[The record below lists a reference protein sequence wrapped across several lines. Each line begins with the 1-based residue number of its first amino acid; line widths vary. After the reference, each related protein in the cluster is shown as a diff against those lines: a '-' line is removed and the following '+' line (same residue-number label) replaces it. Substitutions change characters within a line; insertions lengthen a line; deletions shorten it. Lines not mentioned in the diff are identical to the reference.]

1 MSVNHT
7 HDEISQLIFL
17 RGESFSRH
25 SAASHASIMLEALVS
40 GGLGKLWV
48 TPRSASIYKTC
59 LARVFLHS
67 TGSWSVC
74 ALHFVLLLF
83 SGSTREALGRGGVFG
98 PPAAPRHGITTSLC
112 CLVKGFFIL
121 INTLI
126 ELCGLPSS
134 RHLFRS
140 GEQTLNIERYVS
152 QNQSCVNLELP
163 HLNNWGMD
171 PAECLVYME
180 YR

>member
-7 HDEISQLIFL
+7 HVEISQLIFL
-17 RGESFSRH
+17 RGESFPRH
-25 SAASHASIMLEALVS
+25 SAASHASITLEALVS

-59 LARVFLHS
+59 LARVFPSQHS
-67 TGSWSVC
+67 DLSVPCISRCCCSPGAPGRHWEGEECSVLRQHPGMGSQPPC
-74 ALHFVLLLF
+74 AAWLK
-83 SGSTREALGRGGVFG
+83 A
-98 PPAAPRHGITTSLC
+98 
-112 CLVKGFFIL
+112 FFIL
-121 INTLI
+121 INTLL

-134 RHLFRS
+134 THLFRS

-152 QNQSCVNLELP
+152 QNQSCVNLQLP

>member
-83 SGSTREALGRGGVFG
+83 SRSTREALGRGGVFG

-112 CLVKGFFIL
+112 CLVKGFFHPDQYPNWAVWSSIFQAF
-121 INTLI
+121 IQIRGTNTKYREVCKPES
-126 ELCGLPSS
+126 ELCK
-134 RHLFRS
+134 S
-140 GEQTLNIERYVS
+140 GATS
-152 QNQSCVNLELP
+152 FK
-163 HLNNWGMD
+163 
-171 PAECLVYME
+171 
-180 YR
+180 